1 MIRAVV
7 VVLVIS
13 ATTFAQTPSIEV
25 ATVKLNHSADAI
37 GNRFDPDR
45 MTWTGVP
52 LGVLI
57 QEAYGVQPYQVSGG
71 PIWLGSDRWD
81 INAKTDGPT
90 SFTQKLQLL
99 QSLLADRFQLRFH
112 SETREMKA
120 YKLVV
125 AKGGPKLQEVKEGD
139 PLSGS
144 AGTRIGKGLIQGH
157 KVAISD
163 LAHFLQ
169 SELGRPVQEAT
180 GLTGKYDFKLE
191 WVPDE
196 SQPNSGGEAPPPDA
210 EGPSIFRAI
219 QEQLG
224 LKLEAQ
230 KAPGEILVI
239 DHAAKPI
246 GN

>member
-25 ATVKLNHSADAI
+25 ATVKLNQSADAI

-112 SETREMKA
+112 SET
-120 YKLVV
+120 
-125 AKGGPKLQEVKEGD
+125 
-139 PLSGS
+139 
-144 AGTRIGKGLIQGH
+144 GK
-157 KVAISD
+157 
-163 LAHFLQ
+163 
-169 SELGRPVQEAT
+169 
-180 GLTGKYDFKLE
+180 
-191 WVPDE
+191 
-196 SQPNSGGEAPPPDA
+196 
-210 EGPSIFRAI
+210 
-219 QEQLG
+219 
-224 LKLEAQ
+224 
-230 KAPGEILVI
+230 
-239 DHAAKPI
+239 
-246 GN
+246 